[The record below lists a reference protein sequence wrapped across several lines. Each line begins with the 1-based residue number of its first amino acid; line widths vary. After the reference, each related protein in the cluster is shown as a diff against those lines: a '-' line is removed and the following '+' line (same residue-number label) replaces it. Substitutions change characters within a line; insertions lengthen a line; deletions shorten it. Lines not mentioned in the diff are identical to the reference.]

1 MKKRILISI
10 IFVLIIS
17 YVLIFLVDLS
27 HKKYVIIGTNN
38 STIVYY
44 NDKNEINRI
53 VTKEKLNQKYSFENY
68 EFYQNSTFI
77 NGYLSFELMDGRTI
91 PLIYSENYEKL
102 YSDLLIA
109 KKGNFDLKIKD
120 VQVYNEASLEDENII
135 KKALLENSLDLDY
148 SDFKKSKIQMDN
160 DLLTLYIVNNYG
172 KKHDAYYCFA
182 FIINS
187 NNQVSIV
194 ELSKSNEPIN
204 AERIIFQ
211 NLIDIDLDD
220 QYELLLETNNGDN
233 TSSYYR
239 FYKYNSASNEIN
251 ELK

>member
-148 SDFKKSKIQMDN
+148 SDFKKSKIQIDN
-160 DLLTLYIVNNYG
+160 DLLTLYIINNYG
-172 KKHDAYYCFA
+172 K
-182 FIINS
+182 
-187 NNQVSIV
+187 
-194 ELSKSNEPIN
+194 
-204 AERIIFQ
+204 
-211 NLIDIDLDD
+211 
-220 QYELLLETNNGDN
+220 
-233 TSSYYR
+233 
-239 FYKYNSASNEIN
+239 
-251 ELK
+251 